1 MKSALVML
9 AGMVVVVA
17 SAAAQL
23 SGPQRLRA
31 ARQETF
37 ERLRF
42 PSRDGVVLT
51 GAQVRVVKQRYGRFD
66 GMQQPEPRWMAQTA
80 DDAFWYCVGPG
91 PSWYLAIPVSRRNG
105 FQWDV
110 EWVVRP
116 LDESRMRAALNGDT
130 EALRLAFGEDTE
142 RG

>member
-1 MKSALVML
+1 MKSALVIL
-9 AGMVVVVA
+9 LGMGVVMA
-17 SAAAQL
+17 AAAQL
-23 SGPQRLRA
+23 NGPQRLRA

-42 PSRDGVVLT
+42 PLRDGAAFT
-51 GAQVRVVKQRYGRFD
+51 GAQVQVVKQVHGRFD
-66 GMQQPEPRWMAQTA
+66 GMQQPEPRWMAQPS

-91 PSWYLAIPVSRRNG
+91 PSWYLAIPISRRNG

-116 LDESRMRAALNGDT
+116 LDESRMRAALSGDT
-130 EALRLAFGEDTE
+130 EALRLAFGEQTA